1 MSFLLDTNVVSE
13 WVKPQPN
20 EGVVRWL
27 YEADEDFLFLSV
39 ITLAE
44 LRFGVE
50 RLTPGARRSRL
61 DGWIRE
67 ELTERFEG
75 RILPVDQGVAEVWG
89 RMQADSAAQGR
100 RMSQM
105 DCFLAATA
113 KIHGLTLVTRNRE
126 DFSGFAEE
134 LVNPWSDG

>member
-13 WVKPQPN
+13 WAKPKPN

-27 YEADEDFLFLSV
+27 FEADEDLLFLSV
-39 ITLAE
+39 ISLAE

-50 RLTPGARRSRL
+50 RLPLGARRSRL

-67 ELTERFEG
+67 ELAERFEG
-75 RILPVDQGVAEVWG
+75 RILPVDQQVANVWG
-89 RMQADSAAQGR
+89 QMQAGTEAQGR
-100 RMSQM
+100 RMNQM

-126 DFSGFAEE
+126 DFSGFAKE
-134 LVNPWSDG
+134 LINPWSDG